1 MGNTVNIEEYQQRAV
16 ATALPTALNY
26 DYLIPGLVAEVG
38 EVFGK
43 VAKSV
48 RDEWSRERLQDEL
61 KAELGDCVWF
71 YALLC
76 HVADLEPR
84 DAEAYPEALRDKEVL
99 QDLLDATSRIQD
111 LTTWTS
117 LQGSSAWHYWM
128 EIYPSYIARVAMVY
142 EIDMQEI
149 LEYNIEKLESRKAR
163 GKLKGNGDTR

>member
-1 MGNTVNIEEYQQRAV
+1 MGDSVNIEEYQQRAV

-71 YALLC
+71 WVLICKKMQMLLPKPYAPPE
-76 HVADLEPR
+76 DLSVQ
-84 DAEAYPEALRDKEVL
+84 EVIS
-99 QDLLDATSRIQD
+99 DLLEV
-111 LTTWTS
+111 TTR
-117 LQGSSAWHYWM
+117 LQGLTEREGFIDSYAWCYWIR
-128 EIYPSYIARVAMVY
+128 IYPDYIARVAMVY

-163 GKLKGNGDTR
+163 GTITGSGDVR

>member
-1 MGNTVNIEEYQQRAV
+1 MGDSVNIEEYQQRAV

-71 YALLC
+71 WVLLC
-76 HVADLEPR
+76 HVADVEPR
-84 DAEAYPEALRDKEVL
+84 GAKAYPEALSYKEVL
-99 QDLLDATSRIQD
+99 LDLLDVTARLQD
-111 LTTWTS
+111 IS
-117 LQGSSAWHYWM
+117 NRAHFPESNAWHFWM
-128 EIYPSYIARVAMVY
+128 EMYPSYIARVAMVY

-163 GKLKGNGDTR
+163 GTLTGSGDVR

>member
-1 MGNTVNIEEYQQRAV
+1 MELSEYQQRAV

-71 YALLC
+71 YVLLC
-76 HVADLEPR
+76 HVADVEPR
-84 DAEAYPEALRDKEVL
+84 DVKAYPEALSDKEVL
-99 QDLLDATSRIQD
+99 QDLLDVTARIQD
-111 LTTWTS
+111 LTTRPEFEVS
-117 LQGSSAWHYWM
+117 NAWHYWL
-128 EIYPSYIARVAMVY
+128 ELYPSYIARVAMVY

-163 GKLKGNGDTR
+163 GTLKGSGDSR

>member
-1 MGNTVNIEEYQQRAV
+1 MGNTVNIKEYQQRAV

-71 YALLC
+71 WVLLC
-76 HVADLEPR
+76 EKMQMLPPKPYAPQEDLT
-84 DAEAYPEALRDKEVL
+84 AQEVISDLLETTSRL
-99 QDLLDATSRIQD
+99 QDLTEQEGFIDSY
-111 LTTWTS
+111 
-117 LQGSSAWHYWM
+117 AWRYW
-128 EIYPSYIARVAMVY
+128 IRLYPDYIARVAMVY

-163 GKLKGNGDTR
+163 GTLKGSGDVR

>member
-1 MGNTVNIEEYQQRAV
+1 MGDPVNIEEYQQRAV

-71 YALLC
+71 SVLIC
-76 HVADLEPR
+76 HVADVEPAPLKR
-84 DAEAYPEALRDKEVL
+84 VVEDLTSQEVL
-99 QDLLDATSRIQD
+99 TDLLEVTNKLQEISSRREFESHNAWYF
-111 LTTWTS
+111 WTE
-117 LQGSSAWHYWM
+117 LYTQ
-128 EIYPSYIARVAMVY
+128 YIARVAMVY

-163 GKLKGNGDTR
+163 GTLKGSGDSR

>member
-1 MGNTVNIEEYQQRAV
+1 MGDPVNIEEYQQRAV

-48 RDEWSRERLQDEL
+48 RDEWSRERLQEEL
-61 KAELGDCVWF
+61 KAELGDVYWF
-71 YALLC
+71 YVLIC
-76 HVADLEPR
+76 HVAGQQVRLPQIPQVSVSEQELLGDLLKRVAGVQDVSLFPSMTSDLEW
-84 DAEAYPEALRDKEVL
+84 
-99 QDLLDATSRIQD
+99 LLE
-111 LTTWTS
+111 LF
-117 LQGSSAWHYWM
+117 
-128 EIYPSYIARVAMVY
+128 PSYIARVAKVY

-163 GKLKGNGDTR
+163 GKLKGNGDLR

>member
-1 MGNTVNIEEYQQRAV
+1 MGDSVNIEEYQQRAV

-71 YALLC
+71 WVLICKKMQMLLPKPYAPPE
-76 HVADLEPR
+76 DLSVQ
-84 DAEAYPEALRDKEVL
+84 EVIS
-99 QDLLDATSRIQD
+99 DLLEV
-111 LTTWTS
+111 TTR
-117 LQGSSAWHYWM
+117 LQGLTEREGFIDSYAWHYW
-128 EIYPSYIARVAMVY
+128 IRLYPDYIARVAMVY

-163 GKLKGNGDTR
+163 GTITGSGDVR

>member
-1 MGNTVNIEEYQQRAV
+1 MGDSVNIEEYRQRAV

-61 KAELGDCVWF
+61 RAELGDCVWF
-71 YALLC
+71 YVLLC
-76 HVADLEPR
+76 HVASIDPR
-84 DAEAYPEALRDKEVL
+84 DAKAYPEALSDKEVL
-99 QDLLDATSRIQD
+99 QDLLDVTARIQN
-111 LTTWTS
+111 LSTWAT
-117 LQGSSAWHYWM
+117 LRGFSAWRYWLGL
-128 EIYPSYIARVAMVY
+128 YHSYIARVAMVY

-163 GKLKGNGDTR
+163 GTITGSGDVR

>member
-1 MGNTVNIEEYQQRAV
+1 MGDPVNIEEYRQRAV

-48 RDEWSRERLQDEL
+48 RDEWSRERLQEEL

-71 YALLC
+71 WVLICEHTKLTPRKPYAAQEELS
-76 HVADLEPR
+76 VQ
-84 DAEAYPEALRDKEVL
+84 EVL
-99 QDLLDATSRIQD
+99 SDLLDVTSR
-111 LTTWTS
+111 
-117 LQGSSAWHYWM
+117 LQGLSEREGFIGSYGWRYW
-128 EIYPSYIARVAMVY
+128 IRLYPDYIARVAMVY

-163 GKLKGNGDTR
+163 GTLKGSGDVR

>member
-1 MGNTVNIEEYQQRAV
+1 MGSPVNIEEYQQRAV

-71 YALLC
+71 YVLLC
-76 HVADLEPR
+76 HVADVEPR
-84 DAEAYPEALRDKEVL
+84 DAKAYPEALSDKEVL
-99 QDLLDATSRIQD
+99 QDLLDVTVRIQD
-111 LTTWTS
+111 LTTRPEFEVS
-117 LQGSSAWHYWM
+117 NSWHYWL
-128 EIYPSYIARVAMVY
+128 ELYPSYIARVAMVY

-163 GKLKGNGDTR
+163 GTITGSGDVR